1 MLKTYGIWDSDP
13 NVPNRAGKWLSD
25 VGFSSVRI
33 TINLHSPTTIGQI
46 RFNHVVLA
54 TAASLQYNHPEVWG
68 EPFLEKLDS
77 WAKSRQSDPFI
88 SIATSWVIGNR
99 ASDPFL
105 LHSHNMAMRRENT
118 HIGQT
123 WSWDPSP
130 GGQRMVG
137 GPKSVDSSTRKSPC
151 DYSA

>member
-68 EPFLEKLDS
+68 EPFWRS
-77 WAKSRQSDPFI
+77 WTPGRNRANPTPLFPSP
-88 SIATSWVIGNR
+88 TSWVIGNR

-123 WSWDPSP
+123 WSWNPSP

>member
-88 SIATSWVIGNR
+88 AIAHIMGY
-99 ASDPFL
+99 
-105 LHSHNMAMRRENT
+105 REQ
-118 HIGQT
+118 G
-123 WSWDPSP
+123 
-130 GGQRMVG
+130 
-137 GPKSVDSSTRKSPC
+137 
-151 DYSA
+151 